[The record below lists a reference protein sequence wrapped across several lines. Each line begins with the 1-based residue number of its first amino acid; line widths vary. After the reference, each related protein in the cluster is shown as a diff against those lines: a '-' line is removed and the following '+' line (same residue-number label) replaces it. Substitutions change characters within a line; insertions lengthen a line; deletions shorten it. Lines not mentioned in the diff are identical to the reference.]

1 MTSVIDFFEFKSQTI
16 APTLVLVGLHQ
27 NPDGSSNSLPAYRG
41 ALSNCRAV
49 LDRARASNIPVAYA
63 RNIAPKSM
71 NDRLH
76 YPSWIPGFEPVRS
89 DMIFDVL
96 QPSCYSN
103 TEFARAM
110 EYTNG
115 NFAIAGLF
123 AETTCLSTA
132 IDAYH
137 RRHDFTYLFD
147 ASACR
152 NIETIPAAAIHGAVS
167 QVMSAYGKIMEG
179 SQWSLSLPSRRR
191 AM

>member
-1 MTSVIDFFEFKSQTI
+1 
-16 APTLVLVGLHQ
+16 
-27 NPDGSSNSLPAYRG
+27 
-41 ALSNCRAV
+41 
-49 LDRARASNIPVAYA
+49 
-63 RNIAPKSM
+63 
-71 NDRLH
+71 
-76 YPSWIPGFEPVRS
+76 
-89 DMIFDVL
+89 MIFDVL

-152 NIETIPAAAIHGAVS
+152 NNETIPAAEFHDAVS

-179 SQWSLSLPSRRR
+179 AQWSLSLPSRRR